1 MDAVTYPE
9 PSVALTI
16 NERFVPLQINV
27 QVESAQPVL
36 DRYRQ
41 FWTPEHRILGADG
54 FSLYNWNGYLPP
66 FEFLPQLLVGQAQ
79 ALLRLRDEPGAAS
92 IYQDVVRRFPTSRF
106 AAEAQYFL
114 AVATYKARHDVTD
127 LVGGWKRLQTR
138 YPDSLW
144 RMKQSFAEE
153 RRTREDTR

>member
-1 MDAVTYPE
+1 MTYPE
-9 PSVALTI
+9 PSVAQTI
-16 NERFVPLQINV
+16 ADHFVPVQINV
-27 QVESAQPVL
+27 QDEAAQPIL
-36 DRYRQ
+36 ERYRQ

-79 ALLRLRDEPGAAS
+79 ALLRLRDEPRAAT
-92 IYQDVVRRFPTSRF
+92 IYQDVLRRFPSSRF

-114 AVATYKARHDVTD
+114 AVAAYKASHDGAD
-127 LVGGWKRLQTR
+127 LVGGWERLRGR

-144 RMKQSFAEE
+144 RLKQSFTEQQRE
-153 RRTREDTR
+153 REDPR